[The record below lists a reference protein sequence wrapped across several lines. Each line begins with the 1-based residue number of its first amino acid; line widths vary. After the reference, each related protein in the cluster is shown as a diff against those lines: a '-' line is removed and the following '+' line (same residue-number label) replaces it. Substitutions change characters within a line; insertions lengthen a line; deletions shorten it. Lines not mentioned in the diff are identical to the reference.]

1 MKILCF
7 KSPIFLL
14 IFLLYLDVVHTRH
27 HKASK
32 KTNYHR
38 RPGIE
43 KASRANLLWGL
54 ILARNTAYRKNFLTK
69 HSHETKQQHQNHSY
83 KRQQRLHLNNANE
96 DVYSVPLNV
105 GLCSDEDSMC
115 VSYALNGLCD
125 WPGLLQNLGN
135 IHETCKLSCG
145 LCKENIP
152 DGEVDLVGAGWNEP

>member
-1 MKILCF
+1 MSF
-7 KSPIFLL
+7 PLL
-14 IFLLYLDVVHTRH
+14 ST
-27 HKASK
+27 ASR

-105 GLCSDEDSMC
+105 GMI
-115 VSYALNGLCD
+115 A
-125 WPGLLQNLGN
+125 
-135 IHETCKLSCG
+135 K
-145 LCKENIP
+145 NIP
-152 DGEVDLVGAGWNEP
+152 WVLGILALSESKVVGDLVLSENSLLFKCKSCCCALEWYSASLPVEGWFAKRTSNCQETLLTIPSSQVHAR